1 MNKFKAL
8 IIPIL
13 CVFVLNSSFAWP
25 PEKQFWSISAWFKT
39 IQGKEVGLDLNN
51 VAPDI
56 KMGGIDGKEI
66 SLYSLRGKVVLID
79 FWASWCGPCRY
90 ENPHVVEA
98 YDKYKGA
105 KFKNGKGFEVF
116 SVSLDAYKDAWV
128 NAIEKDQLKWKYH
141 VCDFKK
147 WSSDAAKLYKI
158 NSIPSNI
165 LIDGNGVII
174 GKNLRGIELHK
185 ALDAVVEKM

>member
-1 MNKFKAL
+1 MRRVKLLLLPLLSVL
-8 IIPIL
+8 IL
-13 CVFVLNSSFAWP
+13 SSSFDWP
-25 PEKQFWSISAWFKT
+25 PEKQFWSIKAWLKS
-39 IQGKEVGLDLNN
+39 IQGKEVGINIGD

-90 ENPHVVEA
+90 ENPNVVEA
-98 YDKYKGA
+98 YDKYHGE
-105 KFKNGKGFEVF
+105 KFKSGKGFEVF

-128 NAIEKDQLKWKYH
+128 KAIEKDNLKWKYH

-147 WSSDAAKLYKI
+147 WSNEAAKLYKI
-158 NSIPSNI
+158 NSIPTNV
-165 LIDGNGVII
+165 LIDGNGVIVA
-174 GKNLRGIELHK
+174 KNLRGIALHK
-185 ALDAVVEKM
+185 ALDEIVD